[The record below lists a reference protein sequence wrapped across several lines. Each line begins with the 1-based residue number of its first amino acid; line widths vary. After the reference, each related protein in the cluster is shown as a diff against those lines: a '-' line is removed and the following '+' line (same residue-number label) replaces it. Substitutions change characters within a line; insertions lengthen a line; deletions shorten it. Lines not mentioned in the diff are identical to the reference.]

1 MHSRFAIVVISS
13 LILVGALALGF
24 PATSQAQAAPGLKP
38 GEYKT
43 VWNRVY
49 TEAQAA
55 RGEAEYEANCLRCHT
70 VDVDI
75 FNPDA
80 RMIGPGFLDR
90 WREYDAESLYSFIRI
105 SMPRRDPGSLSDQA
119 YLDIV
124 AHLFESNLFPAGE
137 EELTLNVIESI
148 QIEGKDGPRPVP
160 NGALVQVVGCLTR
173 DGDGWRLT
181 SAGDP
186 ARTDTSNSSTPKE
199 LEDAVV
205 RELGNWTFRL
215 QNVDYLGSAFDID
228 SHAGQKMQTKGYVIR
243 QPNKERIDLTSMEM
257 VSARCGR

>member
-1 MHSRFAIVVISS
+1 MQSRFAIVVISS
-13 LILVGALALGF
+13 LILVGALALGL
-24 PATSQAQAAPGLKP
+24 PATSEAQAGPGLKP

-43 VWNRVY
+43 VWNGVY

-55 RGEAEYEANCLRCHT
+55 RGKAEYEASCLRCHT

-80 RMIGPGFLDR
+80 RMIGPAFLER

-137 EELTLNVIESI
+137 EELTLIIESI
-148 QIEGKDGPRPVP
+148 QIEGNDGPRPVP
-160 NGALVQVVGCLTR
+160 SGALVQVVGCLTR
-173 DGDGWRLT
+173 DADGWKLT

-199 LEDAVV
+199 LEDAVL
-205 RELGNWTFRL
+205 RELGDWTFRL
-215 QNVDYLGSAFDID
+215 QNVDYLGSDFDLD
-228 SHAGQKMQTKGYVIR
+228 SYVGQKMQTKGYVIR